1 MGGAQNSKRPVHP
14 RIRPFTMSVA
24 DRLMQVRQNVEER
37 AKQAGREV
45 VLVAVSKTKPDADVL
60 AAYEAGQ
67 RDFGENR
74 VQELVGKAQRLP
86 KDIRWHMIG
95 HVQTNK
101 IKDFLPWVHLV
112 HGVDR
117 RKVLE
122 VLEREAAKLNRD
134 VDILLQVHIAEEAT
148 KFGWDASD
156 IATLANA
163 ECWEEFPH
171 VRPVGMMGMATFTDD
186 EEQVRREFAQLAT
199 LFKTHGEAFDQVA
212 RSRGASWDVL
222 SMGMSGDWAWA
233 VEEGSSMVRIGSA
246 IFGDRNLPVG

>member
-1 MGGAQNSKRPVHP
+1 
-14 RIRPFTMSVA
+14 MSVA
-24 DRLMQVRQNVEER
+24 EQLTQVRRDVEELSNR
-37 AKQAGREV
+37 TGQDV
-45 VLVAVSKTKPDADVL
+45 VLVAVSKTKPDEDVM

-117 RKVLE
+117 MKVLE
-122 VLEREAAKLNRD
+122 VLERECAKLSRN
-134 VDILLQVHIAEEAT
+134 VDILLQVHIAEEST
-148 KFGWDASD
+148 KFGWDASE
-156 IATLANA
+156 IADLARP
-163 ECWEEFPH
+163 EVWEEFPH

-186 EEQVRREFAQLAT
+186 EQQVRREFALLAA
-199 LFKTHGEAFDQVA
+199 LFKTHGKAFDQLA
-212 RSRGASWDVL
+212 RSRGASWEAL

-233 VEEGSSMVRIGSA
+233 LEEGSSMVRIGSA
-246 IFGDRNLPVG
+246 IFGDRNLPL